1 MASIRTP
8 QRQAAYT
15 SPLSKLVAACD
26 VFPPSV
32 ENAKKYLPADTVFYT
47 DPNDLLS
54 DANVEA
60 VIIATATE
68 THVPLC
74 LAAMKAGK
82 HILLEKPISTAW
94 EITANFAA
102 EVKKFPH
109 LKVMMGMAR
118 RFDDSYSDAKARI
131 DEGQLGRTYMVK
143 AASNDLFD
151 PSTADHFVKYA
162 AKSGGI
168 FLDAGIH
175 DIDAARWL
183 LQIGE
188 KDKVKKVFA
197 IGTIVKFKDLAQ
209 FQDADN
215 ALAVVEFHN
224 GKFFTF
230 HTGRTTTHG
239 HECMC
244 EIFGE
249 NGRFTINQNPRL
261 NRLDI
266 SDAHGVRAPSM
277 SSFYER
283 LREAFVHELN
293 AFSQCILKDM
303 AVPISVGEV
312 VEAEKIAHALMRA
325 FRTGETVKF
334 DSNGDTIDA

>member
-1 MASIRTP
+1 M
-8 QRQAAYT
+8 
-15 SPLSKLVAACD
+15 
-26 VFPPSV
+26 
-32 ENAKKYLPADTVFYT
+32 
-47 DPNDLLS
+47 
-54 DANVEA
+54 
-60 VIIATATE
+60 
-68 THVPLC
+68 
-74 LAAMKAGK
+74 
-82 HILLEKPISTAW
+82 
-94 EITANFAA
+94 
-102 EVKKFPH
+102 
-109 LKVMMGMAR
+109 
-118 RFDDSYSDAKARI
+118 
-131 DEGQLGRTYMVK
+131 
-143 AASNDLFD
+143 
-151 PSTADHFVKYA
+151 KYA

-249 NGRFTINQNPRL
+249 NGRFTINQVSVHSKIILFPL
-261 NRLDI
+261 NEIML
-266 SDAHGVRAPSM
+266 
-277 SSFYER
+277 
-283 LREAFVHELN
+283 
-293 AFSQCILKDM
+293 
-303 AVPISVGEV
+303 
-312 VEAEKIAHALMRA
+312 
-325 FRTGETVKF
+325 
-334 DSNGDTIDA
+334 IDCGPEPTLEPFGYI